1 MTVEIEHNYTKTGF
15 VKFITD
21 GAECF
26 WNFWIRGRTLKVEL
40 IGKYNQILGRE
51 EYSRKEYWTDEKKE
65 KLHEYGF
72 RKCEGLHDNIAWW
85 GVPVLMRLYNLRTV
99 EITDPDFSR
108 DTPQTLNDR
117 MSNNLVARFAKSLAR
132 ATVIGGMDMGK
143 VILMGVIGIGAF
155 IGMKM
160 FGVF

>member
-1 MTVEIEHNYTKTGF
+1 M
-15 VKFITD
+15 
-21 GAECF
+21 
-26 WNFWIRGRTLKVEL
+26 
-40 IGKYNQILGRE
+40 
-51 EYSRKEYWTDEKKE
+51 
-65 KLHEYGF
+65 
-72 RKCEGLHDNIAWW
+72 
-85 GVPVLMRLYNLRTV
+85 LMRLYNLRTV

-143 VILMGVIGIGAF
+143 VILMSVIGIGAF